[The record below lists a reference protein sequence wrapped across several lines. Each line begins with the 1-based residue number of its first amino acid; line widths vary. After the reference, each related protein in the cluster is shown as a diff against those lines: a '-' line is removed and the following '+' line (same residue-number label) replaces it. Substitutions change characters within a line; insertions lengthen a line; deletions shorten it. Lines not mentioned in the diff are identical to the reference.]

1 MWRHRLIALILYGQ
15 SWILISAF
23 LFLLK
28 KSNLFYISMTLIF
41 ILEIYLLIKIETAKA
56 YLKTQDDIDGF
67 LYQSELFKYNQ
78 GIVET

>member
-1 MWRHRLIALILYGQ
+1 
-15 SWILISAF
+15 
-23 LFLLK
+23 
-28 KSNLFYISMTLIF
+28 MTLIF

>member
-1 MWRHRLIALILYGQ
+1 VWRHRLIALILYGQ